1 MLRSP
6 MIWTPNLSPTIS
18 VPRVTIRL
26 NPESQIAASDRV
38 ASGSLGRLP
47 AHDGF
52 RIGARVYAGNAHE
65 VIIGDAHLIARD
77 VIVHT
82 NEQRHAELDTGT
94 RGRFCGR
101 LADAPL
107 ALPAL
112 GMTPLCAALL
122 RRR

>member
-1 MLRSP
+1 M
-6 MIWTPNLSPTIS
+6 M
-18 VPRVTIRL
+18 

-101 LADAPL
+101 LADGRWICAGPRWL
-107 ALPAL
+107 SHRRA
-112 GMTPLCAALL
+112 GLC
-122 RRR
+122 R